1 MVAGMASAQDVIEI
15 STVEQLKEFRDAVN
29 GGNGYAGKTV
39 KLTADLDLS
48 SEANWKPIGNLVAY
62 PGQSFNGTFDGDN
75 HVISNL
81 TVNDNTPNYAVAA
94 LFGSVVNGT
103 IKNLTVKN
111 VDIQSTH
118 YAAGIVA
125 YTSNTPTIENCKVIG
140 GTIKSTP
147 EIINGSYDN
156 GDKVGGIMGYA
167 TAGSTIN
174 NCWVEG
180 VTISAYRD
188 FGGIVGFSAG
198 NVTNNT
204 VKDVTLQQDLTNGY
218 KTPTPTTIG
227 DIIGRDGGATLSNN
241 VVIKSEYVAQIG
253 ETQYETLAAAV
264 ADANAGD
271 VIKVIKAGDY
281 TLPNLSKNVTVEGAV
296 DGVVFN
302 GNVAEHQSIASIPNG
317 ATFKNVKFTM
327 GQNNYHGFQHAGT
340 INMENCTLDGKFFSY
355 GDMNFTNCEFTQ
367 SVVDYH
373 MWVYGAGNV
382 VYDNCTF
389 RNSAGGKLL
398 HLYCEDANQQH
409 KVTVKDCKFINNGSL
424 SKAAI
429 NVKATSGTNA
439 LQYELYLVGN
449 NTTEGSFPTTVGEKD
464 NADKTFILSPLAQVD
479 DRKVSPDNIKVYEDG
494 VLIYPVNYVAQIG
507 SKKYTSFE
515 AAFAAVQDGE
525 TITLLKDCAGNG
537 IKAPQGK
544 FTTGV
549 TVDFANFTYTVDGE
563 TVGSTGTETNGFQ
576 LLKDNKI
583 TFKNGTITSEKALIL
598 VQNYSDLTLQG
609 MTLTLNNKNYASG
622 YTLSNNNGNVVI
634 DGSTINANTGGGF
647 AFDCCRYASY
657 PSVNVTVKGES
668 VINGNVEV
676 SASGS
681 DAKDGFKLMLEA
693 GTMSGN
699 IVLDATAKAAMAATP
714 EKALVMK
721 SESFTKD
728 APEGYKWAAA
738 EEGTQMLVP
747 VEYVAQIGSKK
758 YETLAEAIEA
768 ATDGANTITL
778 LKDIDLGNEYV
789 NLNKAVTIDGQGYTI
804 TSAAAQAILLTGN
817 GDVTITNTKVTA
829 SKGHGIQAGTDAATY
844 SGALA
849 LNEGSVLTSA
859 KRGIRVYKEDTGFA
873 INVTASTIQSTMQD
887 PETTYTTGND
897 AMGLSLGVTDDKGY
911 NVTITNSVIK
921 GFSYDIN
928 LVTSSNNL
936 NVTMTGG
943 ATYGRAAVNTW
954 GDNNNITLDGVEIHG
969 INNQT
974 GPTEGFA
981 CIVENNGSAGVAEN
995 NNYTIKDCIIT
1006 GTLSQAAQTT
1016 EGSSATQYLMSL
1028 RGQNATVK
1036 VLGSTTYSCNAEGRG
1051 GFIDNESSLMANKL
1065 YFDDNTKATFA
1076 NAFVEAKIAEEKEAV
1091 VNLYPV
1097 NFSPEVLYY
1106 WVTDSGN
1113 QGVYCKFAEPFTEG
1127 WLMDGEFIALQ
1138 KDLTLTANIACA
1150 LEEGSFTLT
1159 LGDYTIDAG
1168 EYSVSL
1174 NPGVTVNTDKKADIF
1189 SPAVEGYKVTCT
1201 ATETGFAYTLEE
1213 AVYVAQYNNVKYETL
1228 QAALDAAE
1236 AADTENFVIELLAD
1250 AELDITAWDGTK
1262 NPLSIGTVNTQSITI
1277 NGNDHKLTFNQKNSD
1292 WNNVATMNDAKTK
1305 LVLNNMTISNAGHND
1320 GPWNRCAV
1328 ELNNVTSD
1336 KALAFKNDATLKNVT
1351 ISDDSGD
1358 IYAVWIKPQGQ
1369 TIDIDGLIINCKR
1382 GIKIDD
1388 KYVDTPSNATLNIA
1402 NATFNTTNKS
1412 AILVKNNGETTINV
1426 GEGINIENAAA
1437 DTVNPVWVDEDK
1449 AEEFY
1454 KVTVTGANVVPESKE
1469 SDYVACLMKGEQR
1482 WGYYK
1487 GTDALSR
1494 TIAQVEE
1501 GWSIKLHQTT
1511 TEAVEVS
1518 KPLVITKNGCTAD
1531 NVTAGEGFVREENNN
1546 EIIIREASY
1555 VAQIGDVKYETL
1567 QAALDAAEAADT
1579 ENFVI
1584 ELLADA
1590 ELDIKAWDGP
1600 KNSLSIGTENTQ
1612 SITINGNNHKLTF
1625 NQKDSDWNNV
1635 ATMNDAQTKLVLND
1649 MTISSAGY
1657 NDGCAVELNN
1667 VTSDKALA
1675 FKNDATLKNVT
1686 ISDDSGDIYAVW
1698 ISPRGQKVDI
1708 DGLTI
1713 NCGRGI
1719 KIDDEYSKTPYDA
1732 TLNIANAT
1740 FNTTNK
1746 SAILVKNNGETT
1758 INAGEGIN
1766 IENAAADTVN
1776 PIWVDD
1782 AKAEEFYKVTVT
1794 GANVVP
1800 EKKESDYVACLMKGE
1815 QRWGY
1820 YKGTDALSRTIAQV
1834 EEGWSIKL
1842 HQTTTEAVEVSKPLV
1857 ITKNG
1862 CTADNVTAGEGFV
1875 REETDDEIIIKEK
1888 AEEVLVELIDG
1899 EPYPYPEGKECT
1911 SVTYKR
1917 TFKDSQIDKPQP
1929 WFVPF
1934 DYTITAEDMENFT
1947 FYGINMI
1954 ASAAEAG
1961 EVEDESLVYIYIKA
1975 LDEGYTLKAN
1985 RPYVVKPKSAMTD
1998 HIFKAENITKV
2009 YAEDYTSRLFMA
2021 TTPYNYNFYGN
2032 YRAKT
2037 FETHNQVMYMGGG
2050 MIGWNKDN
2058 ATLGSYRWYIQLT
2071 PNGANDD
2078 YANIALT
2085 VVEEDGETNQIFNIL
2100 EDNSEIEGIFT
2111 IGGIK
2116 VEKLVKGVNLI
2127 RYKNGQTKK
2136 VYIK

>member
-1 MVAGMASAQDVIEI
+1 
-15 STVEQLKEFRDAVN
+15 
-29 GGNGYAGKTV
+29 
-39 KLTADLDLS
+39 
-48 SEANWKPIGNLVAY
+48 
-62 PGQSFNGTFDGDN
+62 
-75 HVISNL
+75 
-81 TVNDNTPNYAVAA
+81 
-94 LFGSVVNGT
+94 
-103 IKNLTVKN
+103 
-111 VDIQSTH
+111 
-118 YAAGIVA
+118 
-125 YTSNTPTIENCKVIG
+125 
-140 GTIKSTP
+140 
-147 EIINGSYDN
+147 
-156 GDKVGGIMGYA
+156 
-167 TAGSTIN
+167 
-174 NCWVEG
+174 
-180 VTISAYRD
+180 
-188 FGGIVGFSAG
+188 
-198 NVTNNT
+198 
-204 VKDVTLQQDLTNGY
+204 
-218 KTPTPTTIG
+218 
-227 DIIGRDGGATLSNN
+227 
-241 VVIKSEYVAQIG
+241 
-253 ETQYETLAAAV
+253 
-264 ADANAGD
+264 
-271 VIKVIKAGDY
+271 
-281 TLPNLSKNVTVEGAV
+281 
-296 DGVVFN
+296 
-302 GNVAEHQSIASIPNG
+302 
-317 ATFKNVKFTM
+317 
-327 GQNNYHGFQHAGT
+327 
-340 INMENCTLDGKFFSY
+340 
-355 GDMNFTNCEFTQ
+355 
-367 SVVDYH
+367 
-373 MWVYGAGNV
+373 
-382 VYDNCTF
+382 
-389 RNSAGGKLL
+389 
-398 HLYCEDANQQH
+398 
-409 KVTVKDCKFINNGSL
+409 
-424 SKAAI
+424 
-429 NVKATSGTNA
+429 
-439 LQYELYLVGN
+439 
-449 NTTEGSFPTTVGEKD
+449 
-464 NADKTFILSPLAQVD
+464 
-479 DRKVSPDNIKVYEDG
+479 
-494 VLIYPVNYVAQIG
+494 
-507 SKKYTSFE
+507 
-515 AAFAAVQDGE
+515 
-525 TITLLKDCAGNG
+525 
-537 IKAPQGK
+537 
-544 FTTGV
+544 
-549 TVDFANFTYTVDGE
+549 
-563 TVGSTGTETNGFQ
+563 
-576 LLKDNKI
+576 
-583 TFKNGTITSEKALIL
+583 
-598 VQNYSDLTLQG
+598 
-609 MTLTLNNKNYASG
+609 
-622 YTLSNNNGNVVI
+622 
-634 DGSTINANTGGGF
+634 
-647 AFDCCRYASY
+647 
-657 PSVNVTVKGES
+657 
-668 VINGNVEV
+668 
-676 SASGS
+676 
-681 DAKDGFKLMLEA
+681 
-693 GTMSGN
+693 
-699 IVLDATAKAAMAATP
+699 
-714 EKALVMK
+714 
-721 SESFTKD
+721 
-728 APEGYKWAAA
+728 
-738 EEGTQMLVP
+738 MLVP

-887 PETTYTTGND
+887 PETTYTTGDD

-1236 AADTENFVIELLAD
+1236 AADAENFVIDLLAD

-1277 NGNDHKLTFNQKNSD
+1277 NGNNHKLTFNQKNSD
-1292 WNNVATMNDAKTK
+1292 WNNVATMNDAQTK
-1305 LVLNNMTISNAGHND
+1305 LVLNNMTISNAGYDNST
-1320 GPWNRCAV
+1320 WNSHDINFNCAV
-1328 ELNNVTSD
+1328 ELNNV
-1336 KALAFKNDATLKNVT
+1336 
-1351 ISDDSGD
+1351 I
-1358 IYAVWIKPQGQ
+1358 
-1369 TIDIDGLIINCKR
+1369 
-1382 GIKIDD
+1382 
-1388 KYVDTPSNATLNIA
+1388 
-1402 NATFNTTNKS
+1402 
-1412 AILVKNNGETTINV
+1412 
-1426 GEGINIENAAA
+1426 
-1437 DTVNPVWVDEDK
+1437 
-1449 AEEFY
+1449 
-1454 KVTVTGANVVPESKE
+1454 
-1469 SDYVACLMKGEQR
+1469 
-1482 WGYYK
+1482 
-1487 GTDALSR
+1487 
-1494 TIAQVEE
+1494 
-1501 GWSIKLHQTT
+1501 
-1511 TEAVEVS
+1511 
-1518 KPLVITKNGCTAD
+1518 
-1531 NVTAGEGFVREENNN
+1531 
-1546 EIIIREASY
+1546 
-1555 VAQIGDVKYETL
+1555 
-1567 QAALDAAEAADT
+1567 
-1579 ENFVI
+1579 
-1584 ELLADA
+1584 
-1590 ELDIKAWDGP
+1590 
-1600 KNSLSIGTENTQ
+1600 
-1612 SITINGNNHKLTF
+1612 
-1625 NQKDSDWNNV
+1625 
-1635 ATMNDAQTKLVLND
+1635 
-1649 MTISSAGY
+1649 
-1657 NDGCAVELNN
+1657 
-1667 VTSDKALA
+1667 SDKALA

-1708 DGLTI
+1708 NGLTI
-1713 NCGRGI
+1713 NCKRGI
-1719 KIDDEYSKTPYDA
+1719 KIDDEYVDTPSNA

-1740 FNTTNK
+1740 FNTTKK

-1862 CTADNVTAGEGFV
+1862 FTADKVTAGEGFV
-1875 REETDDEIIIKEK
+1875 REETDDEIIIKKK

-1899 EPYPYPEGKECT
+1899 KPYPYPEGKECT

-1917 TFKDSQIDKPQP
+1917 TFGNTNMQA
-1929 WFVPF
+1929 WYVPF
-1934 DYTITAEDMENFT
+1934 DYTITAEDNENFT
-1947 FYGINMI
+1947 FYKISMI

-1961 EVEDESLVYIYIKA
+1961 EVGNTETIYIYYTTLA
-1975 LDEGYTLKAN
+1975 EGSKLSAN
-1985 RPYVVKPKSAMTD
+1985 RPYFVKPKQSGSYEFTATGID
-1998 HIFKAENITKV
+1998 KV
-2009 YAEDYTSRLFMA
+2009 YPEDNSSRLNLR
-2021 TTPYNYNFYGN
+2021 TTEYNYDFYGN
-2032 YRAKT
+2032 LQSLVSTKEHEFLAMKSGEICWNTANAK
-2037 FETHNQVMYMGGG
+2037 
-2050 MIGWNKDN
+2050 
-2058 ATLGSYRWYIQLT
+2058 LGSYRWYIKPT
-2071 PNGANDD
+2071 PRTDYSDYGNINFVIVENDGD
-2078 YANIALT
+2078 TDQISTNAL
-2085 VVEEDGETNQIFNIL
+2085 
-2100 EDNSEIEGIFT
+2100 DNLEIEGIYT
-2111 IGGIK
+2111 LGGVK
-2116 VEKLVKGVNLI
+2116 VDNLVKGVNII

-2136 VYIK
+2136 LYIK

>member
-15 STVEQLKEFRDAVN
+15 STVDQLKEFRDAVN

-62 PGQSFNGTFDGDN
+62 PGQSFNGIFDGDN

-81 TVNDNTPNYAVAA
+81 TVNDNTPNHAVAG

-111 VDIQSTH
+111 VNIQSTH
-118 YAAGIVA
+118 FAGGIVA
-125 YTSNTPTIENCKVIG
+125 YTSNAPTIENCKVIG

-147 EIINGSYDN
+147 EIVDGSYDN

-180 VTISAYRD
+180 VTITGYRD
-188 FGGIVGFSAG
+188 LGGIVGFSAG

-204 VKDVTLQQDLTNGY
+204 VKNVTVQQNLTNGY
-218 KTPTPTTIG
+218 KIPTPTTIG

-241 VVIKSEYVAQIG
+241 VVIKSDYVAQIG

-281 TLPNLSKNVTVEGAV
+281 TLPNLSENVTVEGAV
-296 DGVVFN
+296 DGVVFTHTTA
-302 GNVAEHQSIASIPNG
+302 GNIASTSAG
-317 ATFKNVKFTM
+317 ATFKNVKFVF
-327 GQNNYHGFQHAGT
+327 GNVNYHGFQHAGT

-367 SVVDYH
+367 SASDYH
-373 MWVYGAGNV
+373 MWCYSGNV
-382 VYDNCTF
+382 TYTGCTF
-389 RNSAGGKLL
+389 TANKTGKFLNI
-398 HLYCEDANQQH
+398 YNEDGTT
-409 KVTVKDCKFINNGSL
+409 KYTVTVENCKFVNTVAAN
-424 SKAAI
+424 KAAL
-429 NVKATSGTNA
+429 NVKATCGA
-439 LQYELYLVGN
+439 KLLQYDVIIN
-449 NTTEGSFPTTVGEKD
+449 NCTTEGNFPAESTSQALVVL
-464 NADKTFILSPLAQVD
+464 NNVVQVD
-479 DRKVSPDNIKVYEDG
+479 DRTADGVDNIKVWQDG

-507 SKKYTSFE
+507 ETKYETL
-515 AAFAAVQDGE
+515 AAAVAAANAGDVIKVIKAGDYTLPNLSENVTVEGAVDGVVF
-525 TITLLKDCAGNG
+525 THTTAGNVASIPNG
-537 IKAPQGK
+537 ASFKNVK
-544 FTTGV
+544 FVFGNV
-549 TVDFANFTYTVDGE
+549 NYH
-563 TVGSTGTETNGFQ
+563 GFQ
-576 LLKDNKI
+576 H
-583 TFKNGTITSEKALIL
+583 A
-598 VQNYSDLTLQG
+598 
-609 MTLTLNNKNYASG
+609 
-622 YTLSNNNGNVVI
+622 
-634 DGSTINANTGGGF
+634 STINMENCTLDGKFFSYGDMNF
-647 AFDCCRYASY
+647 TNCKFTQSASDY
-657 PSVNVTVKGES
+657 HMWCYSGNVTYTGCTFTANGTGKFLNIYNEDGTTKYTVTVENCKFVNNVAANKAALNVKATCKGELLQFD
-668 VINGNVEV
+668 VIVKNCTTE
-676 SASGS
+676 GS
-681 DAKDGFKLMLEA
+681 FPAES
-693 GTMSGN
+693 TSQ
-699 IVLDATAKAAMAATP
+699 
-714 EKALVMK
+714 ALVVLNNVVQVDDRTADGVDNIK
-721 SESFTKD
+721 VWQD
-728 APEGYKWAAA
+728 GVLIY
-738 EEGTQMLVP
+738 P
-747 VEYVAQIGSKK
+747 VNYVAQIG
-758 YETLAEAIEA
+758 
-768 ATDGANTITL
+768 D
-778 LKDIDLGNEYV
+778 
-789 NLNKAVTIDGQGYTI
+789 
-804 TSAAAQAILLTGN
+804 
-817 GDVTITNTKVTA
+817 
-829 SKGHGIQAGTDAATY
+829 
-844 SGALA
+844 
-849 LNEGSVLTSA
+849 
-859 KRGIRVYKEDTGFA
+859 
-873 INVTASTIQSTMQD
+873 
-887 PETTYTTGND
+887 
-897 AMGLSLGVTDDKGY
+897 
-911 NVTITNSVIK
+911 
-921 GFSYDIN
+921 
-928 LVTSSNNL
+928 
-936 NVTMTGG
+936 
-943 ATYGRAAVNTW
+943 
-954 GDNNNITLDGVEIHG
+954 
-969 INNQT
+969 
-974 GPTEGFA
+974 
-981 CIVENNGSAGVAEN
+981 
-995 NNYTIKDCIIT
+995 
-1006 GTLSQAAQTT
+1006 
-1016 EGSSATQYLMSL
+1016 
-1028 RGQNATVK
+1028 
-1036 VLGSTTYSCNAEGRG
+1036 
-1051 GFIDNESSLMANKL
+1051 
-1065 YFDDNTKATFA
+1065 
-1076 NAFVEAKIAEEKEAV
+1076 
-1091 VNLYPV
+1091 
-1097 NFSPEVLYY
+1097 
-1106 WVTDSGN
+1106 
-1113 QGVYCKFAEPFTEG
+1113 
-1127 WLMDGEFIALQ
+1127 
-1138 KDLTLTANIACA
+1138 
-1150 LEEGSFTLT
+1150 
-1159 LGDYTIDAG
+1159 
-1168 EYSVSL
+1168 
-1174 NPGVTVNTDKKADIF
+1174 
-1189 SPAVEGYKVTCT
+1189 
-1201 ATETGFAYTLEE
+1201 
-1213 AVYVAQYNNVKYETL
+1213 VKYETL

-1262 NPLSIGTVNTQSITI
+1262 NPLSIGTENTQSITI
-1277 NGNDHKLTFNQKNSD
+1277 NGNNHKLTFNQKNSD
-1292 WNNVATMNDAKTK
+1292 WNNVATMNDAQTK
-1305 LVLNNMTISNAGHND
+1305 LVLNDMTISSTGYNN
-1320 GPWNRCAV
+1320 GPWNRHDINFNCAV

-1426 GEGINIENAAA
+1426 GEGINIDNAAA

-1487 GTDALSR
+1487 GTDALST
-1494 TIAQVEE
+1494 TIGLVKE

-1531 NVTAGEGFVREENNN
+1531 NVTAGEGFVREETAD

-1584 ELLADA
+1584 DLLADA

-1657 NDGCAVELNN
+1657 NNGPWNRHDINFNCAVELNN

-1740 FNTTNK
+1740 FITTNK

-1862 CTADNVTAGEGFV
+1862 FTADNVTAGEGFV
-1875 REETDDEIIIKEK
+1875 REETADEIIIKKK
-1888 AEEVLVELIDG
+1888 AEEVLVELVDG
-1899 EPYPYPEGKECT
+1899 KPYPYPEGKECT

-1917 TFKDSQIDKPQP
+1917 TFGNTNMQA
-1929 WFVPF
+1929 WYVPF
-1934 DYTITAEDMENFT
+1934 DYTITAEDNENFT
-1947 FYGINMI
+1947 FYKISMI

-1961 EVEDESLVYIYIKA
+1961 EVGNTETIYIYYTTLA
-1975 LDEGYTLKAN
+1975 EGSKLSAN
-1985 RPYVVKPKSAMTD
+1985 RPYFVKPKQSGSYEFTATGID
-1998 HIFKAENITKV
+1998 KV
-2009 YAEDYTSRLFMA
+2009 YPEDNSSRLNLR
-2021 TTPYNYNFYGN
+2021 TTEYNYDFYGN
-2032 YRAKT
+2032 LQSLVSTKEHEFLAMKSGEICWNTANAK
-2037 FETHNQVMYMGGG
+2037 
-2050 MIGWNKDN
+2050 
-2058 ATLGSYRWYIQLT
+2058 LGSYRWYIKPT
-2071 PNGANDD
+2071 PRTDYSDYGNINFVIVENDGD
-2078 YANIALT
+2078 TDQISTNAL
-2085 VVEEDGETNQIFNIL
+2085 
-2100 EDNSEIEGIFT
+2100 DNLEIEGIYT
-2111 IGGIK
+2111 LGGVK
-2116 VEKLVKGVNLI
+2116 VDNPVKGVNII

-2136 VYIK
+2136 LYIK

>member
-1 MVAGMASAQDVIEI
+1 MKHWIRLLCLTLLAMVAGMASAQDVIEI

-62 PGQSFNGTFDGDN
+62 PSQSFNGIFDGGN

-81 TVNDNTPNYAVAA
+81 TVNDNTPNHAVAA

-103 IKNLTVKN
+103 VKNLTVKN
-111 VDIQSTH
+111 VNIQSTH

-125 YTSNTPTIENCKVIG
+125 YTSNGPTIENCKVIG

-180 VTISAYRD
+180 VTITGYRD
-188 FGGIVGFSAG
+188 LGGIAG
-198 NVTNNT
+198 YSNGSVTNNT
-204 VKDVTLQQDLTNGY
+204 VKNVTIVQDKTNGY
-218 KTPTPTTIG
+218 KDPTPTTVG
-227 DIIGRDGGATLSNN
+227 DIVGGGNAAATAALAVNN
-241 VVIKSEYVAQIG
+241 NIVIKSEYVAQIG

-271 VIKVIKAGDY
+271 VIEVIKAGDY
-281 TLPNLSKNVTVEGAV
+281 TLPNLSENVTVEGAV
-296 DGVVFN
+296 DGVVFTHTTA
-302 GNVAEHQSIASIPNG
+302 GNIASTSAG
-317 ATFKNVKFTM
+317 ATFKNVKFVF
-327 GQNNYHGFQHAGT
+327 GNVNYHGFQHAGT

-429 NVKATSGTNA
+429 NVKATNGSNV

-494 VLIYPVNYVAQIG
+494 VLIYPVN
-507 SKKYTSFE
+507 
-515 AAFAAVQDGE
+515 
-525 TITLLKDCAGNG
+525 
-537 IKAPQGK
+537 
-544 FTTGV
+544 
-549 TVDFANFTYTVDGE
+549 
-563 TVGSTGTETNGFQ
+563 
-576 LLKDNKI
+576 
-583 TFKNGTITSEKALIL
+583 
-598 VQNYSDLTLQG
+598 
-609 MTLTLNNKNYASG
+609 
-622 YTLSNNNGNVVI
+622 
-634 DGSTINANTGGGF
+634 
-647 AFDCCRYASY
+647 
-657 PSVNVTVKGES
+657 
-668 VINGNVEV
+668 
-676 SASGS
+676 
-681 DAKDGFKLMLEA
+681 
-693 GTMSGN
+693 
-699 IVLDATAKAAMAATP
+699 
-714 EKALVMK
+714 
-721 SESFTKD
+721 
-728 APEGYKWAAA
+728 
-738 EEGTQMLVP
+738 
-747 VEYVAQIGSKK
+747 YVAQIGSKK

-887 PETTYTTGND
+887 PETTYTVGDD

-1159 LGDYTIDAG
+1159 LGDYTIDTG

-1236 AADTENFVIELLAD
+1236 AADTENFVIDLLAD

-1262 NPLSIGTVNTQSITI
+1262 NPLSIGTENTQSITI
-1277 NGNDHKLTFNQKNSD
+1277 NGNNHKLTFNQKNSD
-1292 WNNVATMNDAKTK
+1292 WNNVATMNDAQTK
-1305 LVLNNMTISNAGHND
+1305 LVLNDMTISSTGYNN
-1320 GPWNRCAV
+1320 GPWNRHDINFNCAV

-1351 ISDDSGD
+1351 ITDNSGD
-1358 IYAVWIKPQGQ
+1358 IYAVWISPRGQ
-1369 TIDIDGLIINCKR
+1369 KVDIDGLTINCGR

-1388 KYVDTPSNATLNIA
+1388 EYSKTPYDATLNIA
-1402 NATFNTTNKS
+1402 NATFITTKKS
-1412 AILVKNNGETTINV
+1412 AILVKNGGETTINA
-1426 GEGINIENAAA
+1426 GEGINIEHAAA

-1487 GTDALSR
+1487 GTDALST
-1494 TIAQVEE
+1494 TIGLVKE

-1518 KPLVITKNGCTAD
+1518 KPLVITKNSCTAD
-1531 NVTAGEGFVREENNN
+1531 NVTAGEGFVREENDN

-1579 ENFVI
+1579 KDFVI

-1657 NDGCAVELNN
+1657 NNGPWNRHDINFNCAVELNN

-1740 FNTTNK
+1740 FNTTKK

-1766 IENAAADTVN
+1766 IEHAAADTVN
-1776 PIWVDD
+1776 PIWVDED
-1782 AKAEEFYKVTVT
+1782 KAEEFYKLTVT

-1800 EKKESDYVACLMKGE
+1800 EKKESDYVVCLMKGE

-1862 CTADNVTAGEGFV
+1862 FTADNVTAGEGFV

-1888 AEEVLVELIDG
+1888 AEEVLVELIHG
-1899 EPYPYPEGKECT
+1899 VPYPYPEGKECT
-1911 SVTYKR
+1911 KVTYQR
-1917 TFKDSQIDKPQP
+1917 TFESGEVDHYRS
-1929 WFVPF
+1929 WYVPF
-1934 DYTITAEDMENFT
+1934 DYTVSEEDLEKFK
-1947 FYGINMI
+1947 FYKIHMI
-1954 ASAAEAG
+1954 AGSDQAG
-1961 EVEDESLVYIYIKA
+1961 EVSDVTNINIYITKVEA
-1975 LDEGYTLKAN
+1975 GTKLVHNK
-1985 RPYVVKPKSAMTD
+1985 PYVIVPKEALTD
-1998 HIFKAENITKV
+1998 HVFTAENVDKV
-2009 YAEDYTSRLFMA
+2009 YAEENGSRLHVETAEF
-2021 TTPYNYNFYGN
+2021 NYDFYGT
-2032 YRAKT
+2032 YREYGASKPLDW
-2037 FETHNQVMYMGGG
+2037 YAL
-2050 MIGWNKDN
+2050 NK
-2058 ATLGSYRWYIQLT
+2058 
-2071 PNGANDD
+2071 NGA
-2078 YANIALT
+2078 IAGNKSTAAKLQSYVWALKVT
-2085 VVEEDGETNQIFNIL
+2085 PRNDGEDYSNISFSFVEGDDTNQIMNYTIS
-2100 EDNSEIEGIFT
+2100 EDNEIEGIYT
-2111 IGGIK
+2111 VNGMK
-2116 VEKLVKGVNLI
+2116 VDEPVKGVNII
-2127 RYKNGQTKK
+2127 RFMDGKTKK
-2136 VYIK
+2136 IYVK